1 MYYLAKVYNER
12 GTNIPKLSVRL
23 DEQTIVKNPQLISF
37 DNVKQCSVRKHLL
50 FDVSVGSR
58 TPQLIGCFYLQL
70 IVLCYYY
77 VHHVPIV

>member
-1 MYYLAKVYNER
+1 MYVAAAFLRSLIRPA
-12 GTNIPKLSVRL
+12 
-23 DEQTIVKNPQLISF
+23 QTTLPDTAYPFAPLMQ
-37 DNVKQCSVRKHLL
+37 HLL